1 MTFDPMTAMGQP
13 WARQNGPDGWP
24 EDSQAWIAP
33 QLLAARI
40 NWSLRM
46 PRQMLD
52 DMPDPRRLLETTFRG
67 TQSDQLAWAVP
78 KAESAA
84 EGVALILASGDFNR
98 R

>member
-1 MTFDPMTAMGQP
+1 
-13 WARQNGPDGWP
+13 
-24 EDSQAWIAP
+24 
-33 QLLAARI
+33 
-40 NWSLRM
+40 M

>member
-1 MTFDPMTAMGQP
+1 MGGQTLC
-13 WARQNGPDGWP
+13 ALERLDGL
-24 EDSQAWIAP
+24 QRGGLHVLP
-33 QLLAARI
+33 QQLI
-40 NWSLRM
+40 NHRRM